1 MERWSWKAA
10 LRLVGR
16 VMEGRNRYE
25 RFDSSAPVLVYCACR
40 ALAKRKRRSKLQVA
54 ILDFVCV
61 MCCEH
66 FFFWVFSCLDF
77 VCPRQFC
84 KCLLFFSLLLFI
96 GLFNYGLC
104 FASSISTNLVSIY
117 LTKVSVVLFYEF
129 DINCVGV
136 P

>member
-40 ALAKRKRRSKLQVA
+40 ALAKRKRRSSLQVA

-61 MCCEH
+61 VSISS
-66 FFFWVFSCLDF
+66 FGFSLCLHF
-77 VCPRQFC
+77 VCPRQYC

-104 FASSISTNLVSIY
+104 FASSILTNSVSIY
-117 LTKVSVVLFYEF
+117 LTKVSAVLLFYEF

>member
-40 ALAKRKRRSKLQVA
+40 ALAKRKRRSSLQVA

-61 MCCEH
+61 VSISS
-66 FFFWVFSCLDF
+66 FGFSLCLDF

-84 KCLLFFSLLLFI
+84 KCLLFFSVV
-96 GLFNYGLC
+96 YW
-104 FASSISTNLVSIY
+104 SSQLWFV
-117 LTKVSVVLFYEF
+117 FCEF
-129 DINCVGV
+129 DFNKFSFYLSY
-136 P
+136 